1 MTEIGIAL
9 SLEERTASDVVAAA
23 ARAEAAGFT
32 TGWVS
37 DHFHPWNDA
46 QDESPF
52 VWAVLGGIAA
62 MTRTMRWQT
71 GVTCPTVRMH
81 PAIVAQAAATVATLM
96 PGRFR
101 LGVGSGEALNESVLG
116 DRWPRASVRLEM
128 LEEAVH
134 VMRRLWEGGAVSH
147 EGRHYVVEHA
157 RLYSLPERPPPV
169 LVSGFHP
176 GSIELA
182 ARIGDGFVT
191 TTPDADAIAAYRA
204 AGGRGPTQTSLKCCY
219 GPDREACIDT
229 AHRLW
234 PNAALPGELA
244 QVLPTPAHF
253 EQATE
258 LVPRDAIAELFP
270 CGPDPEEHVAAVQE
284 FVDAG
289 YDEVY
294 VAHIGPGHDE
304 FLDFY
309 AREVV
314 PNVRRGAP
322 VRARA

>member
-1 MTEIGIAL
+1 VLGA
-9 SLEERTASDVVAAA
+9 VAA
-23 ARAEAAGFT
+23 
-32 TGWVS
+32 V
-37 DHFHPWNDA
+37 
-46 QDESPF
+46 
-52 VWAVLGGIAA
+52 
-62 MTRTMRWQT
+62 TRRMRWET
-71 GVTCPTVRMH
+71 AVTCPTVRMH
-81 PAIVAQAAATVATLM
+81 PAIVAQAAATTATLM

-101 LGVGSGEALNESVLG
+101 LGVGSGEALNETVLG
-116 DRWPRASVRLEM
+116 DRWPRAATRMAM
-128 LEEAVH
+128 LEEAVE
-134 VMRRLWEGGAVSH
+134 VMRRLWSGETVSH

-157 RLYSLPERPPPV
+157 RIYSLPDEAPPV
-169 LVSGFHP
+169 LVSGFHD

-191 TTPDADAIAAYRA
+191 TKPDADAIATYRK

-219 GPDREACIDT
+219 GPDREACVET

-234 PNAALPGELA
+234 PNAALPGELS

-253 EQATE
+253 EQAAQ
-258 LVPRDAIAELFP
+258 LVSKEAIGSTFP

-294 VAHIGPGHDE
+294 VAHIGPGHDA

-314 PNVRRGAP
+314 PRVRGA
-322 VRARA
+322 ALAA